1 MSQARKIQLNI
12 SPEQARRLERLA
24 ELHGMCLAQMM
35 AYAINQWVFDNYKDH
50 LDKFKADRL

>member
-12 SPEQARRLERLA
+12 SPVQARRLERLA

-35 AYAINQWVFDNYKDH
+35 TYAINQWVFDNYKDH
-50 LDKFKADRL
+50 LDKFENS